1 MSILRFQPPGFA
13 LAKVRH
19 EAPCWQGSCQF
30 TPELRPQEAPLD
42 GPPARPRRGC
52 GATARAE
59 AARAAALAYASDGMK
74 EYSTNLLG
82 RLVPRPGE
90 EQEPVG
96 TGCGAALAAPTP
108 DCALDRLVKFPA
120 RRRRQRR
127 GHHAERR

>member
-30 TPELRPQEAPLD
+30 TPELRPQEAPLG

-52 GATARAE
+52 GTTARAE
-59 AARAAALAYASDGMK
+59 AARAAALAYASEK

-82 RLVPRPGE
+82 RLMRRPGE
-90 EQEPVG
+90 EQVQQSVG
-96 TGCGAALAAPTP
+96 AGCGAALAAPAP
-108 DCALDRLVKFPA
+108 ECVPERVVKLPA

-127 GHHAERR
+127 GQHGERR